1 MDVFVGEQARF
12 HFARGVVNQ
21 TALVDAA
28 VVGFVVL
35 QAEVRDVIAQA
46 EQEVVIAVM
55 MRAEKLVRLFDQV
68 LIVVPDLLRRG
79 QRGGTVGSNVHFSQR
94 IVGEFYHLEK
104 LASDHG
110 RI

>member
-1 MDVFVGEQARF
+1 
-12 HFARGVVNQ
+12 
-21 TALVDAA
+21 
-28 VVGFVVL
+28 
-35 QAEVRDVIAQA
+35 
-46 EQEVVIAVM
+46 M
-55 MRAEKLVRLFDQV
+55 MRAEKLGRLFDQV

-110 RI
+110 RIDKCGQGNRGKMDIIAALIGYGQWRSKLPALRKFQAGCVIDVV